1 MKNIIQG
8 IFRAGPGIF
17 IAFIICPIISLEAAQ
32 REVKVAVLPFDISSA
47 GQFSFV
53 GPAIEE
59 VLSSSLATLASD
71 GMSVMDSLEIQD
83 ITGKKQGG
91 ISFPDIREMAGRL
104 KADYVIT
111 GKLLS
116 EGEHITIDMDL
127 LQVDS
132 ESPLYSLVFSPV
144 SLDEVPPRIEDF
156 ATQAANQIMNVPK
169 SVKAESDTKDEQEIP
184 QKLSQEETA
193 QNENLVIARMHPDLL
208 VKQSDRDSGE
218 LEQIPDLSAGELYA
232 QGLPP
237 MPPEPLPDPASTLSC
252 LPSKTE
258 TADKENKKGWFSWIR
273 KPWGSQDTSI
283 QNAASASVFPDK
295 PSEIKTAE
303 DQTAAVVPQESN
315 TEQPILT
322 DGPIWQW
329 Y

>member
-1 MKNIIQG
+1 M
-8 IFRAGPGIF
+8 PGLF

-53 GPAIEE
+53 GHAIEE
-59 VLSSSLATLASD
+59 VLSSSLANMASE
-71 GMSVMDSLEIQD
+71 GMSVMDSFEIRD
-83 ITGKKQGG
+83 ITGKKQGA
-91 ISFPDIREMAGRL
+91 ISFPDIREMAGKL
-104 KADYVIT
+104 KVDYFIT
-111 GKLLS
+111 GKLIS
-116 EGEHITIDMDL
+116 EGEHITIDMNM

-132 ESPLYSLVFSPV
+132 ESPLYSLIFSPL
-144 SLDEVPPRIEDF
+144 SLNEVPPRIEDF
-156 ATQAANQIMNVPK
+156 TTQAVKQIMNVPE
-169 SVKAESDTKDEQEIP
+169 SVKAESEIKDGQKVP
-184 QKLSQEETA
+184 QKLSQEETTK
-193 QNENLVIARMHPDLL
+193 NENLVIARMHPDLL
-208 VKQSDRDSGE
+208 VKKADMDSSK
-218 LEQIPDLSAGELYA
+218 LEQIPDLSAGELYTR
-232 QGLPP
+232 GLPP

-252 LPSKTE
+252 LPPKTE

-273 KPWGSQDTSI
+273 KPWGSQDTSV

-295 PSEIKTAE
+295 PREIKTAE
-303 DQTAAVVPQESN
+303 DRASGVVPQGSN